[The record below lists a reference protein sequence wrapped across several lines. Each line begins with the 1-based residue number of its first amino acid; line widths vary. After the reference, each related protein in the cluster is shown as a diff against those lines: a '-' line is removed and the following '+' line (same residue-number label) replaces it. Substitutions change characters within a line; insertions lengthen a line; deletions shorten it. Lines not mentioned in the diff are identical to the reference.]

1 MTVQRL
7 RFDFLTGNIQSL
19 VGNTLIFTSPTGLG
33 TLPTAIVSGTN
44 YLPLSINPSPYGSN
58 NTTEIVWVYSYTNS
72 SNTALVSRAQEGT
85 TNAGTWSN
93 VVYTHGPTALDFGVN
108 NMMANGDF
116 PTPTAS
122 GQVLKATASGSNAAL
137 VFVNSSVPAN
147 SIAPGA
153 LASGVTI
160 SGESVFGNLSHASI
174 SGVNVYGY
182 LANSTIS
189 GSQIIGT
196 VSGVGPQAFF
206 APTGLTGATAV
217 SRYVG
222 ATINGAPTSGVFAVG
237 DFVIDQTGNIWI
249 CTVSGS
255 PGTWQEDSK
264 DLTVDIIMGVYN

>member
-7 RFDFLTGNIQSL
+7 RFDFLTGSVQSL

-44 YLPLSINPSPYGSN
+44 YLPLSINPSPYGGS
-58 NTTEIVWVYSYTNS
+58 NTTEIVWVYSYTNG
-72 SNTALVSRAQEGT
+72 SNTALVTRAQEGT
-85 TNAGTWSN
+85 ANAGTWSN
-93 VVYTHGPTALDFGVN
+93 VVYAHGPTALDFGVN

-122 GQVLKATASGSNAAL
+122 GQVLKATTSGSNAAL

-147 SIAPGA
+147 SISPGA

-160 SGESVFGNLSHASI
+160 SGESVFG
-174 SGVNVYGY
+174 Y

-189 GSQIIGT
+189 GSQI
-196 VSGVGPQAFF
+196 VGPISGTGSATYY
-206 APTGLTGATAV
+206 APTGLTGATAA

-222 ATINGAPTSGVFAVG
+222 ATTNGYPATGTFLIG
-237 DFVIDQTGNIWI
+237 DFVIDRTGNIWI
-249 CTVSGS
+249 CTVSGT
-255 PGTWQEDSK
+255 PGTWEESSNDQ
-264 DLTVDIIMGVYN
+264 TVDIVMGVYN